1 MRQRWQHRIGR
12 RAAAIGTAG
21 ALVLAQVVIGAAPA
35 AAADPVTLNIL
46 TINDFHGRINSTT
59 VQFAGTVEQLR
70 QAAGPENTLL
80 VGAGD
85 LIGASEFAS
94 AVAEDQPT
102 IDVMNEL
109 GMNVSAVGNHE
120 FDKGF
125 ADLTDRVITENGARN
140 AKWDY
145 LGANVYQA
153 GTTTPALPEYGLY
166 QVGGLTVGVI
176 GVVTEETPT
185 LVSPAGVSMLSFGDP
200 VEAINRV
207 AAQLKDGNPAN
218 GEADVLIATLHEG
231 APTGAATLD
240 QNVANSPVFAEIV
253 NGTSASVAAIVNG
266 HTHQA
271 YAYQAPVPGQPGRT
285 RPIIQTGQYAANVGQ
300 ITITYDPDA
309 HQVTS
314 ASAANVARTTV
325 PKADLIA
332 QFPDVLGPIDTT
344 VSDALANAETIG
356 NQPVG
361 KLTADITTAYTNP
374 QAACVQTGQTG
385 PRDDRAAESTLGN
398 LVANALRDSL
408 QDPDRGE
415 ADFGVVNPGGLRADL
430 CYAANPANTAD
441 GDGVIQYAEAN
452 GVLPFLN
459 NLGTTSLTGAQ
470 VKTMLEQQWQRDA
483 NGNIPTRPYLQ
494 LGLSD
499 NVTYTFDPA
508 LPEGSRI
515 TSITVDKKPIDPA
528 ATYRVGTFSFL
539 LAGGDNFRVFTQG
552 TNTTDSGLIDRDAW
566 TKYLTDNSPISPS
579 FARHA
584 VQVKNLPTTLTAG
597 AAVSFDVAG
606 LDLTSVGSPANVGL
620 SGTLISSAN
629 EKTELGP
636 FTVVGGATTV
646 KFDLPTKITSGT
658 ATLELTAAPTGT
670 KVTIPLMIKATSSV
684 ALTANPNTQ
693 VFGVRNGITLTATVT
708 SSEPAGGTVEFRSG
722 GQLLGTADVKNGT
735 ATLPLPAGT
744 AAGSYDVVAH
754 YSGADA
760 VPAADSAPVKIT
772 VVRATST
779 TLLAPGLSL
788 PFVGTLLIGAVVLNN
803 GQPAAGT
810 VQIAG
815 NGTAV
820 GSAPVQRSGLFAF
833 LAPRAGKSTT
843 FTATFVPADPTNI
856 SGSTSNPVVV
866 RR

>member
-1 MRQRWQHRIGR
+1 MRRGIGR

-21 ALVLAQVVIGAAPA
+21 ALVLAQVVMGAVPA

-46 TINDFHGRINSTT
+46 TINDFHGRINNTT

-94 AVAEDQPT
+94 AVEQDQPT

-109 GMNVSAVGNHE
+109 GLNVSAVGNHE

-125 ADLTDRVITENGARN
+125 TDLTDRVITKNGARN

-145 LGANVYQA
+145 LGANVYQQN
-153 GTTTPALPEYGLY
+153 TTTPALPEYGLY

-185 LVSPAGVSMLSFGDP
+185 LVSPAGVASLDFGDP

-207 AAQLKDGNPAN
+207 AAQLKDGNAAN

-231 APTGAATLD
+231 APNGAVTLD
-240 QNVANSPVFAEIV
+240 ANVANSAVFARIV
-253 NGTSASVAAIVNG
+253 NDTSATVAAIVNG

-271 YAYQAPVPGQPGRT
+271 YAYQAPIPGQPGRT

-300 ITITYDPDA
+300 ITITYDPA
-309 HQVTS
+309 ASQVTS
-314 ASAANVARTTV
+314 ASAANIARTTV
-325 PKADLIA
+325 PKNDLIA

-344 VSDALANAETIG
+344 VTAALANADTVG

-374 QAACVQTGQTG
+374 ADCVQTGQSG

-398 LVANALRDSL
+398 LVADALRDSL
-408 QDPDRGE
+408 ADPNRGE

-430 CYAANPANTAD
+430 CYAANAANPAD
-441 GDGVIQYAEAN
+441 GDGIILYAEAN
-452 GVLPFLN
+452 GVLPFVN

-494 LGLSD
+494 LGLSS

-515 TSITVDKKPIDPA
+515 TSITVDKKQIDPA

-539 LAGGDNFRVFTQG
+539 LAGGDNFRVFKEG
-552 TNTTDSGLIDRDAW
+552 TDTKDSGLIDRDAW
-566 TKYLTDNSPISPS
+566 IDYIGANSPLSPS

-584 VQVKNLPTTLTAG
+584 VQVTNQPKVLAAG
-597 AAVSFDVAG
+597 GAVSFDVAG
-606 LDLTSVGSPANVGL
+606 LDLTSLGSPPNVRL
-620 SGTLISSAN
+620 SGTLISSSNA
-629 EKTELGP
+629 KTEVGP

-646 KFDLPTKITSGT
+646 KFDLPPNISSGS
-658 ATLELTAAPTGT
+658 ATLELIAAPTET
-670 KVTIPLMIKATSSV
+670 TVTIPLLIKATSSV
-684 ALTANPNTQ
+684 ALVATPNTQ
-693 VFGVRNGITLTATVT
+693 VYGARNGITLTATVT
-708 SSEPAGGTVEFRSG
+708 SSEPAGGSVEFRSG
-722 GQLLGTADVKNGT
+722 GQVLGTADVKNGT
-735 ATLPLPAGT
+735 AVLPLPFGT
-744 AAGSYDVVAH
+744 LVGSYDVVAH
-754 YSGADA
+754 YSGVGA
-760 VPAADSAPVKIT
+760 VPPADSAPVT
-772 VVRATST
+772 VTVAKASSATV
-779 TLLAPGLSL
+779 LAPGLSL

-803 GQPAAGT
+803 GQPAAGA
-810 VQIAG
+810 VQITA

-820 GSAPVQRSGLFAF
+820 GSTSVQRSGLFVF
-833 LAPRAGKSTT
+833 LAPRAGRPAT
-843 FTATFVPADPTNI
+843 FVATFVPADPTNI